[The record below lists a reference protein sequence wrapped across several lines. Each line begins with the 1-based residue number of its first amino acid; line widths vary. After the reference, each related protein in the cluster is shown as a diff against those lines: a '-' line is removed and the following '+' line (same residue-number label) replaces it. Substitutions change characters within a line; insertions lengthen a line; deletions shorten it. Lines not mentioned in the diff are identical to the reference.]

1 MFLLIAIGGVVGYRC
16 FKIRSKTGG
25 PVASDHHIVLQ
36 KNDKLKE
43 TTETVAEDTARL
55 FEEFRQLE
63 EEVKN
68 GVQESTD
75 NSKKEINKKHNR
87 YIDMGRLNIRSIGYY
102 NCIF

>member
-43 TTETVAEDTARL
+43 TTATVAEDTANL

-87 YIDMGRLNIRSIGYY
+87 YIDMGRFNIRFIGY
-102 NCIF
+102 

>member
-1 MFLLIAIGGVVGYRC
+1 M
-16 FKIRSKTGG
+16 
-25 PVASDHHIVLQ
+25 ASDHHIVLQ

-43 TTETVAEDTARL
+43 TTETVAEDTAKL

-87 YIDMGRLNIRSIGYY
+87 YIDMGRFNIRFIGY
-102 NCIF
+102 